1 MDIILKDSDFEAM
14 PTELRQPLLA
24 FLSARMAEMAQL
36 DVQEENS
43 FAIKVGR
50 TLLRPNV
57 IPIEAAC
64 SVVFGL
70 NENSIVALEAI
81 LKADP
86 NEGLP
91 RKTLGK
97 ILGSESAINGTI
109 GSINRRFI
117 HRFNFAIYDIEAA
130 LKEMPLITYK
140 KSYHIETGHH
150 EVDHLAFRLA
160 LHMKKNGLDLETS
173 DVTLTMPDQK
183 IIRLSSMAYQGFNLS
198 KGYINLYQDWPDC
211 PVLLTGH
218 SPEIMFDI
226 LQAEGF
232 PVVMCTS
239 TPSTSVVF
247 RDGSNTIYKIGAKSN
262 EQDENRAKCIVLEE
276 LATQCLDPDKIGF
289 KQEKGIMVPRVSRS
303 IRHKKPLSKGGKA

>member
-70 NENSIVALEAI
+70 NENSNVALEAI
-81 LKADP
+81 LKADH
-86 NEGLP
+86 NEGLT

-117 HRFNFAIYDIEAA
+117 HRFNFETYDNEAA
-130 LKEMPLITYK
+130 LKEMPLITY
-140 KSYHIETGHH
+140 
-150 EVDHLAFRLA
+150 
-160 LHMKKNGLDLETS
+160 
-173 DVTLTMPDQK
+173 
-183 IIRLSSMAYQGFNLS
+183 
-198 KGYINLYQDWPDC
+198 
-211 PVLLTGH
+211 
-218 SPEIMFDI
+218 
-226 LQAEGF
+226 
-232 PVVMCTS
+232 
-239 TPSTSVVF
+239 
-247 RDGSNTIYKIGAKSN
+247 
-262 EQDENRAKCIVLEE
+262 
-276 LATQCLDPDKIGF
+276 
-289 KQEKGIMVPRVSRS
+289 
-303 IRHKKPLSKGGKA
+303 